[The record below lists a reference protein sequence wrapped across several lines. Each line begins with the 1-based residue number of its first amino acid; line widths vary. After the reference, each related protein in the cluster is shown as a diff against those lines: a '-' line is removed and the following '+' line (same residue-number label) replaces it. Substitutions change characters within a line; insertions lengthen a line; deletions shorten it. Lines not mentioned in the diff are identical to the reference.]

1 VVLLSV
7 LAALFP
13 GAAVFFSGVVVI
25 DVSGGEN
32 KGFLLGVGGVGG
44 GVNIANLLVPVP
56 HLGGWWFRSAAGSF
70 VTLPSSFAVASS
82 CATLLSF
89 PNPSLYDGGDVE
101 VDNSVRVP
109 SSYFTQWLK
118 ASSGLTRFRLPGCFL
133 KELFNGGGLLFGA
146 LLLNEGLL
154 VLFKGDGFFF
164 SESVTLPEQ
173 GELLLALRLLILL
186 VWTIFVGR
194 FIVWD

>member
-1 VVLLSV
+1 MVLLSG

-32 KGFLLGVGGVGG
+32 KGFLLGVVGVGG
-44 GVNIANLLVPVP
+44 GVNTANLLVPVP
-56 HLGGWWFRSAAGSF
+56 HFGGCWFKSAVGPF
-70 VTLPSSFAVASS
+70 VTLPSSSTVATG

-89 PNPSLYDGGDVE
+89 PNLSLYDGGDVE

-118 ASSGLTRFRLPGCFL
+118 ASSGLTRCRLLGCFL
-133 KELFNGGGLLFGA
+133 NELFNGGGLLFGA
-146 LLLNEGLL
+146 LLLSEGPP

-164 SESVTLPEQ
+164 LESVALPEQ
-173 GELLLALRLLILL
+173 AGLSLALRLLMPL
-186 VWTIFVGR
+186 VWAIFVGR
-194 FIVWD
+194 FTV